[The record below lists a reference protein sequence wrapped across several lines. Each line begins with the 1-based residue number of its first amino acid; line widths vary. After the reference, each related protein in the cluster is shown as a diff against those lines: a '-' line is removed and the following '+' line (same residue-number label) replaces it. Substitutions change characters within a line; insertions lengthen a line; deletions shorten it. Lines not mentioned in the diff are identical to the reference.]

1 MKLKQRVED
10 FRVRELLIQEPQR
23 GRDEFRVYRVTKR
36 KLTSVEAAA
45 HLAREAGAVP
55 ADVSM
60 AGLKDRQGVTIQHMA
75 LARGPVVSV
84 KRPDLRIETVGWS
97 PTALVPSSSEGN
109 AFEIVVRALETETLD
124 TIRTGLVTMRAEG
137 LINYFD
143 DQRFGNL
150 KHGQGWIVAD
160 LIRGEH
166 EKALKR
172 LLASLSR
179 GDDPRSS
186 GFKAELRRRWG
197 DWQACRDAAGRHG
210 AHHSVFEHLKRDPD
224 DFAGAFTH
232 VATRIRLIHL
242 YAFQSHLW
250 NRAVAELVRARTRA
264 EQRVV
269 VRSEEGPLVFP
280 VAAAGLELPDT
291 FRLPGVHLADVADP
305 TQRELLEDALAGE
318 RMVAHD
324 FEVRGMRGFA
334 FKGEDR
340 PLVVRP
346 RHLRVRPAE
355 PDPLNRGL
363 RLVRIRFELPRG
375 SYATLL
381 VRRLAARPGTH
392 GTHGRHGGR
401 PQGRGAQ
408 R

>member
-10 FRVRELLIQEPQR
+10 FRVRELLIREP
-23 GRDEFRVYRVTKR
+23 GREREEYRVYRVTKR
-36 KLTSVEAAA
+36 KLTSVEAASQ
-45 HLAREAGAVP
+45 LAREAGVVP
-55 ADVSM
+55 AEVSM

-75 LARGPVVSV
+75 LERGPALSV

-97 PTALVPSSSEGN
+97 PEALDAASSAGN
-109 AFEIVVRALETETLD
+109 AFEIVVRALDEETNTA
-124 TIRTGLVTMRAEG
+124 IRSGLATMRERG

-150 KHGQGWIVAD
+150 RHGQGWIMAD
-160 LIRGEH
+160 LIRGEP

-186 GFKAELRRRWG
+186 AFKAELRRRWG

-210 AHHSVFEHLKRDPD
+210 AHHSVFEHLKRNPE
-224 DFAGAFTH
+224 DFAGAFKH
-232 VATRIRLIHL
+232 VATRVRLIHL

-250 NRAVAELVRARTRA
+250 NRAVADLVRARTEPR
-264 EQRVV
+264 QRVV
-269 VRSEEGPLVFP
+269 VRSAEGPLVFP
-280 VAAAGLELPDT
+280 GGDAAPELPAT
-291 FRLPGVHLADVADP
+291 FRLPGARLADVEDR
-305 TQRELLEDALAGE
+305 TQRELLEDALATE
-318 RMVAHD
+318 RMVAAD
-324 FEVRGMRGFA
+324 FDVRGVPGFA
-334 FKGEDR
+334 PKGEDR
-340 PLVVRP
+340 PLVIRP
-346 RHLRVRPAE
+346 AHLRVRPAE

-381 VRRLAARPGTH
+381 VRRLAARPA
-392 GTHGRHGGR
+392 R
-401 PQGRGAQ
+401 PAEKTPRKGPR